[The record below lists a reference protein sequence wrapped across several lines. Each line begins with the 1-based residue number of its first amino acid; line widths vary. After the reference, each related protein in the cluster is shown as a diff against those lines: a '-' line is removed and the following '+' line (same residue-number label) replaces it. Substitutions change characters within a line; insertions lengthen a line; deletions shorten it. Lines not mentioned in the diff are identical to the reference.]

1 MKKIAFIPIDNRPV
15 CYTLAE
21 QIAKIDK
28 DIDLVMP
35 SRDFLGGLTKIANI
49 NAILNWLKNIE
60 PVDSLI
66 LSLDTICYGGLIPS
80 RRGKETLEEL
90 KIRLSDIKN
99 LLKEKAKKVYAV
111 SSIMRI
117 SNNNVNEEEK
127 AYWSE
132 YGKKIFEFSFNSG
145 KNGHFVE
152 TDVPKNI
159 IEDYL
164 ETRKRNFE
172 VNKIYLD
179 WASDGIFEKL
189 IFSKDDC
196 AEYGFNVSEAKELE
210 TLIIDRNLPAMV
222 KTGADEIPLS
232 LLSCAIVD
240 MNCKNKKDCNFPKFS
255 VKFLAPEYKD
265 KISKYEDVS
274 IEKCVLGQIEL
285 AGCKIDDKNPDLE
298 LIVNN
303 FEKTQGEIVMNVDT
317 KHFDEAFI
325 PPESPYLIADVRFAN
340 GADNKFVNEFFK
352 NKIDLKN
359 FYGYSAWNTSAN
371 SIGSLICCALVKFFA
386 KNIDENAFK
395 KVQFVRFA
403 DDWAYQANVRQ
414 SLKHKYQN
422 PQILPLENEIK
433 PFMDKINK
441 VLISDFNAEFSFP
454 WNRFFEVEVKIK

>member
-1 MKKIAFIPIDNRPV
+1 
-15 CYTLAE
+15 
-21 QIAKIDK
+21 
-28 DIDLVMP
+28 
-35 SRDFLGGLTKIANI
+35 
-49 NAILNWLKNIE
+49 
-60 PVDSLI
+60 
-66 LSLDTICYGGLIPS
+66 
-80 RRGKETLEEL
+80 
-90 KIRLSDIKN
+90 
-99 LLKEKAKKVYAV
+99 
-111 SSIMRI
+111 
-117 SNNNVNEEEK
+117 
-127 AYWSE
+127 
-132 YGKKIFEFSFNSG
+132 
-145 KNGHFVE
+145 
-152 TDVPKNI
+152 
-159 IEDYL
+159 
-164 ETRKRNFE
+164 
-172 VNKIYLD
+172 
-179 WASDGIFEKL
+179 
-189 IFSKDDC
+189 
-196 AEYGFNVSEAKELE
+196 
-210 TLIIDRNLPAMV
+210 
-222 KTGADEIPLS
+222 
-232 LLSCAIVD
+232 
-240 MNCKNKKDCNFPKFS
+240 
-255 VKFLAPEYKD
+255 LAPEYKD

-303 FEKTQGEIVMNVDT
+303 FEKAQGEIVMNVDT